1 VPIISGLLARCCF
14 GYRRLQD
21 TGFAAPEYDVTG
33 ASALG
38 LSDEEVGH
46 IAVIACRLDFG

>member
-14 GYRRLQD
+14 GYRIPVSLR
-21 TGFAAPEYDVTG
+21 PEYDVTG